1 MKYFLIVSF
10 LLVSFSAFA
19 QPAGY
24 SSLKDVNQFKR
35 NFSLSSQQLQ
45 SVESDFVQVK
55 NLSLMKNKITSSGK
69 FYYKKENK
77 VRIEYLKPYS
87 YLMVLN
93 GHAMMVKDEQKKS
106 NFNSRNNKMMQS
118 INNIMLDCMSGNVYN
133 NKEFTTSVYE
143 NQKEY
148 LLSLIPST
156 SMMKKM
162 FSKIEIYLS
171 KNDFNV
177 LRLNMI
183 ELGGDNSLMTFTN
196 RLLNK
201 SLDEKLFST
210 K

>member
-1 MKYFLIVSF
+1 MKYFLIISF

-55 NLSLMKNKITSSGK
+55 NLSLMKNKIISSGK

-133 NKEFTTSVYE
+133 NKDFATSVYE

-148 LLSLIPST
+148 LLSLIPSS

>member
-1 MKYFLIVSF
+1 MKYFF
-10 LLVSFSAFA
+10 LLSFIFFTSSTFA

-24 SSLKDVNQFKR
+24 SSLKDVNQFKK
-35 NFSLSSQQLQ
+35 NFALSSQQLQ

-133 NKEFTTSVYE
+133 NKDFTTSVYE

-156 SMMKKM
+156 SLMKKM

>member
-133 NKEFTTSVYE
+133 NKDFATSVYE

-148 LLSLIPST
+148 LLSLIPSS